1 MPGVLMS
8 KTNPLSLVYSFF
20 VFVLLTGKGTQ
31 EENDI

>member
-20 VFVLLTGKGTQ
+20 VFLTGKGTQ